1 MTMSRFLMIDRDR
14 TMMQDVGLA
23 CFEQGIGVV
32 LAENVCEAVR
42 ALSTTS
48 VSLIVVDA
56 SLLRLT
62 PAEHAA
68 MFTRVAPSVNV
79 VVVVSP
85 EATLESRVAYE
96 AVGFRA
102 LTRPVTAEDLLK
114 EVALSGLSAC

>member
-23 CFEQGIGVV
+23 CFERGIGVV

-42 ALSTTS
+42 TLSTTS

-56 SLLRLT
+56 ALLRLT
-62 PAEHAA
+62 APEHAA
-68 MFTRVAPSVNV
+68 MFAQVAPAANV
-79 VVVVSP
+79 VVVVNTD
-85 EATLESRVAYE
+85 TLLEGRVAYE
-96 AVGFRA
+96 AVGFRT

-114 EVALSGLSAC
+114 EVALAGV